1 MCGGTHHIAGA
12 LIGAAINESR
22 HSSGHSHRHGSSHD
36 HSSHEVAAAA
46 PQPSITQ
53 EIKLM
58 YARGDIDGAAYHRL
72 LEMARSGELTWD
84 DLRELSAR
92 GAAVS
97 ETTASV
103 SSKERDA
110 DIVRSLNKLYAH
122 RSAIEQSR
130 KETEEILTRLEADAG
145 RLREQ
150 AEAARQKADEV
161 AGRDENAAR
170 AYLAVRQDALERVDA
185 LDERIAALRQDLAR
199 LADLEAEL
207 ATKEAELKALESR
220 SKLADLE
227 ASIREDL
234 LAG

>member
-12 LIGAAINESR
+12 LVGAAINESR
-22 HSSGHSHRHGSSHD
+22 HSNHGHSHGSSHD
-36 HSSHEVAAAA
+36 HSRETPVQ

-58 YARGDIDGAAYHRL
+58 YARGDIDSAAYHRL

-92 GAAVS
+92 GAVV
-97 ETTASV
+97 TGQTAPTAAAA
-103 SSKERDA
+103 KERDA
-110 DIVRSLNKLYAH
+110 DIVRSLNKLYTH
-122 RSAIEQSR
+122 RTALAQSR
-130 KETEEILTRLEADAG
+130 KETEDILAKLEVDAQ

-150 AEAARQKADEV
+150 AETSRQKAEAIAD
-161 AGRDENAAR
+161 RDEESAR
-170 AYLAVRQDALERVDA
+170 AYLAVQQDALERVAA

-199 LADLEAEL
+199 LTDLEAEL

>member
-22 HSSGHSHRHGSSHD
+22 HTTGHSHSHGSSH
-36 HSSHEVAAAA
+36 ETAA
-46 PQPSITQ
+46 PTQPSITQ

-58 YARGDIDGAAYHRL
+58 YARGDIDSAAYHRL

-84 DLRELSAR
+84 DLGELSAR
-92 GAAVS
+92 GMAVAAETAAVAPS
-97 ETTASV
+97 
-103 SSKERDA
+103 ERDA
-110 DIVRSLNKLYAH
+110 DIVRSLNKLYTH

-130 KETEEILTRLEADAG
+130 NENEEILARLEADAK

-150 AEAARQKADEV
+150 AEIARQKADAV
-161 AGRDENAAR
+161 ASQDEASAR
-170 AYLAVRQDALERVDA
+170 AYLAVRQDALERVDV

-199 LADLEAEL
+199 LTDLAAEL

-220 SKLADLE
+220 SKIADLE
-227 ASIREDL
+227 ASIRDDL
-234 LAG
+234 LIK